1 MNKTEKVFIIIGFL
15 IFLIYLLHYFD
26 LNKLI
31 KNILLLTNKEHFSNN
46 FFRPNKLFK
55 HNGKI
60 YLLDNREILENN
72 INPLIFNSYQDY
84 QKYLLSLEENV
95 KNNLHIII
103 DKKKENIQDIKESNI
118 PKLKFNF
125 INKKKNSVDRFN
137 KQKKCSDR
145 QTLCS
150 FDADNNFTNAFN
162 QNHLRKIQNDM
173 SLNEKKNLKNDI
185 EKFNL
190 FNTKNLKKYQNKNC
204 SKRILNDK
212 QCNDIKKVLYKS
224 NKLNKICYEDK
235 EKSSLCK
242 KHKVY
247 SDNLPY
253 IKKDCLNENNIFE
266 KCLLEDFFRENII
279 PFT

>member
-150 FDADNNFTNAFN
+150 FDTDNNFTKAFN